1 MALLPDFVEYYHMH
15 VVVCGEECKKYKR
28 ALKKINMLVY
38 MQVMSDTEIDG
49 RDTYYELGEKVS
61 NAFLEA
67 LEIVSSNVNGT
78 DEKLIKRSNMLK
90 DMYEKHKHAQIL
102 PADRV
107 QEHEDSD
114 DEFADYEDGGSNDD
128 DDEEDG
134 MQVYGII
141 CTKCNCELEPHLQEE
156 HLDINH
162 CIHCCET
169 GHRRR

>member
-38 MQVMSDTEIDG
+38 MQVMSDEEIDG

-107 QEHEDSD
+107 EEHEDSEEEEDSED
-114 DEFADYEDGGSNDD
+114 DEWPDD
-128 DDEEDG
+128 F
-134 MQVYGII
+134 VWGIV
-141 CTKCNCELEPHLQEE
+141 CTKCNCELEPHSQEE

-162 CIHCCET
+162 CVHKCES